1 MNLVVIGLYISAF
14 LYVAIG
20 GLLTMMG
27 MSVYVFIPLFGIALL
42 AILCG
47 KRIEAESHRAAW
59 VGVILMAVY
68 TFSAFFPLGA
78 MGLYGAYRDRKVWS
92 AWE

>member
-14 LYVAIG
+14 LFVAIG

-27 MSVYVFIPLFGIALL
+27 MSEYVFIPLFGLALL
-42 AILCG
+42 VIVCG
-47 KRIEAESHRAAW
+47 KRIEAGSHRAAW
-59 VGVILMAVY
+59 LGVIIMAVY
-68 TFSAFFPLGA
+68 AFSAFFPLGL